1 MLTRGGDVL
10 KIKIGRWMLAIF
22 VTLVIVGAPAS
33 FAPAQEKPPEKP
45 PRVIQVTAKNFEFEP
60 SVIRVKAGEKIQLKL
75 TSADRTHGI
84 HINPFP
90 EGGQPNTPPGL
101 SFTYGDDCLKLTKDI
116 TATLEFT
123 AQAPGAY
130 TFSCCKKC
138 GKGHGRMK
146 GQIIVEP

>member
-1 MLTRGGDVL
+1 L
-10 KIKIGRWMLAIF
+10 KIKIGRWVLALFTTLGAWSSF
-22 VTLVIVGAPAS
+22 VQ
-33 FAPAQEKPPEKP
+33 AQEKPPEKP
-45 PRVIQVTAKNFEFEP
+45 PRIVQVTAKNFEFIP
-60 SVIRVKAGEKIQLKL
+60 PVIHMKAGEKIQLKL
-75 TSADRTHGI
+75 TSVDRTHGI

-123 AQAPGAY
+123 AQAPGTYA
-130 TFSCCKKC
+130 FSCCKKC
-138 GKGHGRMK
+138 GKGHRRMK

>member
-1 MLTRGGDVL
+1 L
-10 KIKIGRWMLAIF
+10 KIKIGRWILALLIALVAWPSF
-22 VTLVIVGAPAS
+22 VQ
-33 FAPAQEKPPEKP
+33 AQEKPPEKP
-45 PRVIQVTAKNFEFEP
+45 PRIVQVTAKNFEFAP
-60 SVIRVKAGEKIQLKL
+60 PVIHMKAGEKIQLKV
-75 TSADRTHGI
+75 TSVDRTHGI

-101 SFTYGDDCLKLTKDI
+101 SFTYGDDCLKLTRDI

-130 TFSCCKKC
+130 AFSCCKKC